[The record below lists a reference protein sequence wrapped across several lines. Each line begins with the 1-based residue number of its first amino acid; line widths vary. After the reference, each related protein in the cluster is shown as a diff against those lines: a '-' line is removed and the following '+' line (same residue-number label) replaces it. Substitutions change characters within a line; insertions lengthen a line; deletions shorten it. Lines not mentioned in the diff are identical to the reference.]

1 MRRDQEID
9 RAVAAYK
16 AAVTY
21 ADRSDTSG
29 GSPGASS
36 GGLAESGSNRNPD
49 MGAVAATDLRGPRPR
64 IPKRANID
72 EYQPDELISLIDW
85 IESDQR
91 LRTDQE
97 LADEMIK
104 ALGFKRRGAR
114 IDEAVRKAIAQSH
127 WRSKSTAKGR

>member
-36 GGLAESGSNRNPD
+36 GGLRESGPNRNPD
-49 MGAVAATDLRGPRPR
+49 IGTVAATDLRGPRPR
-64 IPKRANID
+64 IPKRASID
-72 EYQPDELISLIDW
+72 EYEPEERISLINW

-114 IDEAVRKAIAQSH
+114 IEEAIRKAIAQNH
-127 WRSKSTAKGR
+127 WRSKSAVKTR

>member
-1 MRRDQEID
+1 MRRDQEIG

-29 GSPGASS
+29 GSPGVSS
-36 GGLAESGSNRNPD
+36 GGLGESVSSPNPVIGD
-49 MGAVAATDLRGPRPR
+49 VIAADLRSPRPS
-64 IPKRANID
+64 IPKRTSID
-72 EYQPDELISLIDW
+72 EYQLAELLLLIDW

-104 ALGFKRRGAR
+104 AIGFKRRGAR
-114 IDEAVRKAIAQSH
+114 IDEATRKAEDQIHCNALA
-127 WRSKSTAKGR
+127 T